1 MSLDL
6 RWLSAPEAEVA
17 AAMAGIR
24 RDSRPGWVPTKRQVL
39 VHVNHCLLLWYL
51 CIAFMTIGIRVDG
64 MQDGTASPSDF
75 RDLGIAVAILAV
87 WLCGTFWL
95 YRWAA
100 KPPSPRARIAQW
112 RQTLT
117 ALANGL
123 HPQPSSVATFP
134 SLISHARRGVREYP
148 RFVAPNLEFGN
159 LTQQA
164 SRATHWHYLALRLPA
179 PLPHLILDSTA
190 NNGAVSDLPG
200 TVARNQRLSLEGDFD
215 RWFHLYTPAEYERD
229 ALYLF
234 TPDVMAAFIDDAAGY
249 NVEIIDDTL
258 VFFTSPAA
266 DFTTAQPWE
275 SVYAIVTGVAPRVAR
290 RALYYRDERA
300 PHSAG
305 HHASASARTGGQ
317 TVMEASDE
325 SWMHQQPAI
334 GPDGR
339 RLQIR
344 NRHTSPVW
352 SALGAVGWF
361 LTLTLLYAVPG
372 IFAFAGLMSII
383 DGW

>member
-6 RWLSAPEAEVA
+6 RWLSAPDDEVA
-17 AAMAGIR
+17 KAMAGIR
-24 RDSRPGWVPTKRQVL
+24 RDSRPAWVPTKRQVL

-64 MQDGTASPSDF
+64 MQDGTATPTDM
-75 RDLGIAVAILAV
+75 RDLAVAVAILAA
-87 WLCGTFWL
+87 WLCGTFLL
-95 YRWAA
+95 YRWARR
-100 KPPSPRARIAQW
+100 PPSPRARIAEW

-117 ALANGL
+117 ALANGVY
-123 HPQPSSVATFP
+123 PQPSRVSTFP
-134 SLISHARRGVREYP
+134 SIISHARRGVREYP

-229 ALYLF
+229 ALYLL

-249 NVEIIDDTL
+249 NVEIVDDTL

-266 DFTTAQPWE
+266 DFTTAEPWQA
-275 SVYAIVTGVAPRVAR
+275 VDRILTGVASRIAR
-290 RALYYRDERA
+290 RTVHYRDERG
-300 PHSAG
+300 PHG
-305 HHASASARTGGQ
+305 RHASVSAHAGGQ
-317 TVMEASDE
+317 TLTEASDE
-325 SWMHQQPAI
+325 ARMPHRPSI

-344 NRHTSPVW
+344 NRNTSRFW
-352 SALGAVGWF
+352 LTLGAIGWF
-361 LTLTLLYAVPG
+361 ATLVFLYAVPG
-372 IFAFAGLMSII
+372 IFAFAGFMSIV